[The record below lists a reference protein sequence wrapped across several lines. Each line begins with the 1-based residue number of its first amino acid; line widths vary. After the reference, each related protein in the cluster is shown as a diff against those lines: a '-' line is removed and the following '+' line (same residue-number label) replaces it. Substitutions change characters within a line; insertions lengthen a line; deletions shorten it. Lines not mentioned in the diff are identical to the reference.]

1 MEPPVAAESGRP
13 EQPSMRLS
21 IIVPV
26 YNGAS
31 FLRASLAA
39 LAGSSHRDYEL
50 LVVDDG
56 STDES
61 ADVARTAGAN
71 VLALAERGGPAR
83 ARNHAARIATGDVLV
98 FIDADV
104 CVHADTLARIDAH
117 LEANPATVAVMG
129 SYDDSPADPGF
140 VSQFKNLFHHYVH
153 QHSQRRAWTFWAGC
167 GAIRRDVF
175 LAAGGFD
182 DGYDRPCIEDIELG
196 ARLAAQGQ
204 CIDLEP
210 AIQAK
215 HLKRWTLGNLV
226 RTDVFDRAVPWL
238 TLMLRTRHMPP
249 DLNVTHAHRVSVVLA
264 CLVALAA
271 GSIAV
276 GAAFGWSDVVAA
288 AFVGLA
294 AGCLGLLVLN
304 QDLYRFFARKRGWR
318 FALKAIPLHW
328 FYYLYCAAGVVLA
341 VGGHLARPAAA
352 AAPNNGIPR

>member
-1 MEPPVAAESGRP
+1 
-13 EQPSMRLS
+13 MRLS
-21 IIVPV
+21 VIVPV

-61 ADVARTAGAN
+61 AAVASAAGAT
-71 VLALAERGGPAR
+71 VLTLAERGGPAR
-83 ARNHAARIATGDVLV
+83 ARNHAARVATGDVLV

-117 LEANPATVAVMG
+117 LRANPETVAVMG

-140 VSQFKNLFHHYVH
+140 VSQYKNLFHHYIH
-153 QHSQRRAWTFWAGC
+153 QHSRQRAWTFWAGC

-182 DGYDRPCIEDIELG
+182 DRYDRPCIEDIELG

-204 CIDLEP
+204 RIDLDP

-215 HLKRWTLGNLV
+215 HLKRWTLRNLI

-249 DLNVTHAHRVSVVLA
+249 DLNVTHAHRASVVLA
-264 CLVALAA
+264 CLAAMAAVAIPVAA
-271 GSIAV
+271 AV
-276 GAAFGWSDVVAA
+276 GSSAVVAA
-288 AFVGLA
+288 AFAVLA
-294 AGCLGLLVLN
+294 ACCFGLLVLN
-304 QDLYRFFARKRGWR
+304 LDLYRFFARKRGWP
-318 FALKAIPLHW
+318 FALKALALHW

-352 AAPNNGIPR
+352 TAPNNGVPR